1 MTREMIIEGI
11 GYLGSALV
19 LVSFLMTSV
28 VRLRIVNTVGSVIFC
43 VYAFIIRSY
52 PTAVMNLV
60 LVLINLHFLWKV
72 SRGRKDY
79 DLLPIRADGELL
91 KHMTERFGEDI
102 LHYFPGTDLAFP
114 GADTA
119 YVILCEEAP
128 AGFLVGR
135 REGTRLE
142 LLLDYSLPKYRDYSI
157 GRFLRS
163 ALPGEGFDRLCY
175 EGADEHHLAYLR
187 KTGFEKTGDSRW
199 ECRL

>member
-72 SRGRKDY
+72 SRGAKDY
-79 DLLPIRADGELL
+79 DLLAIRPDGELL
-91 KHMTERFGEDI
+91 KHLTERFGEDI
-102 LHYFPGTDLAFP
+102 LRFFPGTDLTFP

-119 YVILCEEAP
+119 YVVLCEEAP

-135 REGTRLE
+135 REEKSLH

-157 GRFLRS
+157 GRFLKN
-163 ALPGEGFDRLCY
+163 AMPGEGFDCLRF
-175 EGADEHHLAYLR
+175 EGADEHHLAYLK
-187 KTGFEKTGDSRW
+187 KTGFVRTDSGW